1 MTDRLQ
7 MLRDWLQ
14 LDLNLTIDDLAPASE
29 DASFRKYFRIIS
41 GQLTYIVMDAPPEKE
56 SCDAFLDVSERLRH
70 CGTNAPEVYAK
81 DLEKG
86 FLLLSDLGTELYLDK
101 LNEDNADQLYGDA
114 ITALLKMQFRAS
126 VEKLPVYSEKLLMQ
140 EMTLFRDWLLDKH
153 LGSPLTGKSL
163 KQMEDLF
170 ILLIKSAK
178 SQPQIFVHRDYHSR
192 NLILNRNNPGIIDYQ
207 DAVLG
212 PLSYDLVSLLKDCYI
227 KWPQSRVQFWI
238 GDYYQQLVSN
248 YDVQLRIVENKIIS
262 EMFVKGHEDGDNI
275 IAYKENLWKLRMDIE
290 EDDPVRQEIAQ
301 ALRLEGE
308 WNDIWDL
315 KELVEDAGRTDIL
328 VGEFNEQDRQ
338 LSLQRVG
345 SFHLDP
351 KSSVLVKKVVKT
363 IGAQSVVYAPND
375 EGEEYTSKHDIKG
388 KVADIMYHGTTS
400 NYLPGLLRLGL
411 VPGKKETN
419 YEGISHPSA
428 VFFTS
433 RFDEAQHHA
442 THTAKKVGGDP
453 VILELKVPDPAL
465 LIPDYDVDMGA
476 GDTGCYDYICQTLRD
491 KQSSQSDVDADS
503 FSLSRE
509 VGVYGYKGRVP
520 AAAIS
525 GYYILMNAQDELGDT
540 MFYADREQYT
550 EATPEEAAIY
560 VQTKEDFGYGSLEEP
575 EYEEEEDDWGTN
587 ESILSN
593 LRNLIKEELVK

>member
-1 MTDRLQ
+1 MKKLMTEWRKF
-7 MLRDWLQ
+7 
-14 LDLNLTIDDLAPASE
+14 LN
-29 DASFRKYFRIIS
+29 
-41 GQLTYIVMDAPPEKE
+41 Q
-56 SCDAFLDVSERLRH
+56 
-70 CGTNAPEVYAK
+70 
-81 DLEKG
+81 
-86 FLLLSDLGTELYLDK
+86 
-101 LNEDNADQLYGDA
+101 Q
-114 ITALLKMQFRAS
+114 
-126 VEKLPVYSEKLLMQ
+126 
-140 EMTLFRDWLLDKH
+140 
-153 LGSPLTGKSL
+153 KSL
-163 KQMEDLF
+163 
-170 ILLIKSAK
+170 ILE
-178 SQPQIFVHRDYHSR
+178 H
-192 NLILNRNNPGIIDYQ
+192 
-207 DAVLG
+207 
-212 PLSYDLVSLLKDCYI
+212 
-227 KWPQSRVQFWI
+227 
-238 GDYYQQLVSN
+238 
-248 YDVQLRIVENKIIS
+248 KIIS
-262 EMFVKGHEDGDNI
+262 EMFVKGHDDGDNI
-275 IAYKENLWKLRMDIE
+275 IAYKENIWKLRMDIE
-290 EDDPVRQEIAQ
+290 DDDPVRQEIAQ
-301 ALRLEGE
+301 ALGIEGE
-308 WNDIWDL
+308 WDDIWEL
-315 KELVEDAGRTDIL
+315 KELLEDAGRTDVLI
-328 VGEFNEQDRQ
+328 GEFDLRRDQ
-338 LSLQRVG
+338 LSLQRAG
-345 SFHLDP
+345 SFYLDP
-351 KSSVLVKKVVKT
+351 KSSILVKKVVKAL
-363 IGAQSVVYAPND
+363 GARSVVYAPND
-375 EGEEYTSKHDIKG
+375 EGEEFVGRSSIKG
-388 KVADIMYHGTTS
+388 EVADIMYHGTTS

-442 THTAKKVGGDP
+442 AHTAKKVGGDP
-453 VILELKVPDPAL
+453 VIVELKVPDPAL